1 LDETTTDEQIVEMA
15 RKAAEGDYRAFE
27 TLVQRHKQRIV
38 ANCRYISRSPND
50 AEDLAQEVFVKA
62 FFALRR
68 FESRAMFK
76 TWLHRIKINHCLN
89 DLKKREGK
97 TFLDIDDSDRPV
109 VDPHAEKAAGA
120 RDEREEIGFVLD
132 SMNDTLRV
140 ALIMRD
146 MDELSYQ
153 EIADELKIG
162 LSATKMRIKRAREE
176 FRDRYN
182 RRRESS
188 ATPG

>member
-1 LDETTTDEQIVEMA
+1 MADRETDDRLVEQALEA
-15 RKAAEGDYRAFE
+15 GEGDYRAFE
-27 TLVQRHKQRIV
+27 RLVGLHKERVV

-62 FFALRR
+62 FYALPRFQRR
-68 FESRAMFK
+68 ASFK
-76 TWLHRIKINHCLN
+76 TWLQRIKINHCLN

-97 TFLDIDDSDRPV
+97 THVPLDEEQRPLAAAG
-109 VDPHAEKAAGA
+109 AEKAASA
-120 RDEREEIGFVLD
+120 RDEREEIGHVLD

-146 MDELSYQ
+146 MDQLSYQ
-153 EIADELKIG
+153 EISNELGIG

-176 FRDRYN
+176 FRQSYR
-182 RRRESS
+182 RRREPTAS
-188 ATPG
+188 AE